1 MWSLYK
7 RKEGEDPLETLG
19 ENLFACSGEPLEPL
33 KFSNN
38 KTQADVVK
46 EVLDAIEAG
55 NKIIFI
61 KGVCGTGKSAIALNL
76 ARHFKKTSIVV
87 PIKSLQQQYE
97 QDYTKKM
104 FIQKKDKQKLNIAV
118 IKGRNNFSCPYM
130 GGTADGEN
138 LPCTIELREKNME
151 QIKKYIEKNDHVSK
165 FDFQT
170 VSDVRRM
177 SVAPSCPYWSPL
189 LPSEV
194 SSKSLEKA
202 HKKSYPT
209 VSGKD
214 FALFHRKKGCAYN
227 DQYTSYADA
236 DVLIFN
242 SMKYLIETSIG
253 RKPKTDLDIIDE
265 CDEFLDNFANEKRIN
280 LNRLVSA
287 LSSLFPET
295 REKKLA
301 IKDLIFLAN
310 EVIFDAPENIQQS
323 QFKES
328 EPIKVASTK
337 MLPLIQKIIEN
348 PYLAEDEE
356 NNYYNYAFET
366 AKSFEHLIPET
377 YVSFEKVSEQQNIP
391 DQNQRQTGIF
401 GEPKIKSPQQ
411 DTVFASLVSINL
423 AQKFREIIDANNIL
437 VLMSGTLHSEKI
449 LRDIFGLKEF
459 KTIEAE
465 LEMPGTITKY
475 RTGLEK
481 NCKYA
486 NFQSGQ
492 VTRRQYLKALSC
504 CIKNAEE
511 PTLVHV
517 SSFGDLPS
525 EIEKQEYDIDN
536 VPSKEELK
544 QMQNNKN
551 SKNPVDK
558 FTSGEIDLLFTTKCS
573 RGVDFPGDKC
583 KSIILTKYPYPNISS
598 LFWKILKKEQ
608 PDKFMDFY
616 LDKAK
621 RELIQ
626 KIARGVRFKGD
637 HVLLL
642 SPDER
647 ILNAWLK

>member
-1 MWSLYK
+1 MWSLHK
-7 RKEGEDPLETLG
+7 RKEGEDPVETLG

-46 EVLDAIEAG
+46 EVMDAIEAG

-97 QDYTKKM
+97 QDYTKKK
-104 FIQKKDKQKLNIAV
+104 FILKKDKKKLNIAV

-130 GGTADGEN
+130 GGTADGDG
-138 LPCTIELREKNME
+138 LPCNIELREKNME
-151 QIKKYIEKNDHVSK
+151 QIKKYIEKNPQVSK
-165 FDFQT
+165 FEFSA

-189 LPSEV
+189 LPAEV

-202 HKKSYPT
+202 SKKTYPAIC
-209 VSGKD
+209 GKD
-214 FALFHRKKGCAYN
+214 FALFQRKKGCGYN
-227 DQYTSYADA
+227 DQYTNYKDA

-242 SMKYLIETSIG
+242 SMKYLIETAIG

-265 CDEFLDNFANEKRIN
+265 CDEFLDNFANERRIN

-287 LSSLFPET
+287 LSNLFPET
-295 REKKLA
+295 REKKQA

-310 EVIFDAPENIQQS
+310 EVIFDTPENNSQS
-323 QFKES
+323 QS
-328 EPIKVASTK
+328 EPVKVSSTRVIS
-337 MLPLIQKIIEN
+337 LIERIIEN

-356 NNYYNYAFET
+356 NNYYNSVFEI
-366 AKSFEHLIPET
+366 AKSFEKLIPET
-377 YVSFEKVSEQQNIP
+377 YVSFEKVS
-391 DQNQRQTGIF
+391 DTMFGGQTGIF
-401 GEPKIKSPQQ
+401 GEPKSSNQE
-411 DTVFASLVSINL
+411 TVFVSLVSINL
-423 AQKFREIIDANNIL
+423 AQKFKEIIDTNNIL
-437 VLMSGTLHSEKI
+437 VLMSGTLHSDKI
-449 LRDIFGLKEF
+449 LREIFGLKEF

-465 LEMPGTITKY
+465 LQMPGTITKY

-492 VTRRQYLKALSC
+492 VTREQYLKALST

-536 VPSKEELK
+536 IPTREELK
-544 QMQNNKN
+544 QMQNDKH

-558 FTSGEIDLLFTTKCS
+558 FHAGEIDLLFTTKCS

-608 PDKFMDFY
+608 PDKFMEFY